1 MNPPGADANSG
12 RLDVAYCY
20 PAPYWHMPEGGWVKS
35 LLLFFDKV
43 AILLPD
49 YMYGRHHRAD
59 PVLAEP
65 LEDQGLLEVLEPTRW
80 IDHEM
85 ATKLAEAVSGL
96 LADGVF
102 DGLPRDVPF
111 HELSQSRMGYGADVE
126 LAESLVAELQA
137 RGLAR
142 PSEDGVSVPLQ
153 PTVRTTILVI
163 LAQLARAG
171 GHRHNLSVHPA
182 TNNGHAL
189 RDLLDTL
196 SMDRMPSRDR
206 VIAFDLEP
214 VSFDLES
221 VPLEDLLQFRA
232 EHRAAHRAYMRDLR
246 GFMAELADVDL
257 PAAREALLLERR
269 QELADAAHE
278 LQRSTRKAL
287 GKNLPSWSLGIAGTA
302 WSAATGDPIGT
313 VLGAAGLV
321 PGVLGARVGRSDKVT
336 AYSYLYRVE
345 RAFGR

>member
-1 MNPPGADANSG
+1 MEAKSR

-20 PAPYWHMPEGGWVKS
+20 PAPYWRMGEGGWVKS

-43 AILLPD
+43 SILLPD
-49 YMYGRHHRAD
+49 YMYGRHHLAD

-65 LEDQGLLEVLEPTRW
+65 LEAQGLLEVLEPTHW
-80 IDHEM
+80 IDRDM

-96 LADGVF
+96 LANGVF
-102 DGLPRDVPF
+102 DDLPRDVAF
-111 HELSQSRMGYGADVE
+111 NELSQSRMGYRADVE
-126 LAESLVAELQA
+126 LAESLVKELQA

-153 PTVRTTILVI
+153 PVVRTTILVI

-171 GHRHNLSVHPA
+171 GHRQNLSVHPA
-182 TNNGHAL
+182 TNDRRAL
-189 RDLLDTL
+189 KSLLDTL
-196 SMDRMPSRDR
+196 SLERLPSRDR
-206 VIAFDLEP
+206 VIALDLEA

-232 EHRAAHRAYMRDLR
+232 EHRPAHRAYMRDLR
-246 GFMAELADVDL
+246 GFMVELADVGL
-257 PAAREALLLERR
+257 PEEREALLLERR

-278 LQRSTRKAL
+278 LQQSTRKAL

-302 WSAATGDPIGT
+302 WSATAGDPIGT
-313 VLGAAGLV
+313 ALGAAGLILD
-321 PGVLGARVGRSDKVT
+321 VLGVGAGNSDKVT
-336 AYSYLYRVE
+336 AYSYLFQVE
-345 RAFGR
+345 SAFGR